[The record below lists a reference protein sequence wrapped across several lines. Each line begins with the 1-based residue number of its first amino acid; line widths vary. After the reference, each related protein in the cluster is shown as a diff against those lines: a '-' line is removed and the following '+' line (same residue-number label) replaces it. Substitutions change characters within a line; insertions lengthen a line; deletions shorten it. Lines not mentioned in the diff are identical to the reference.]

1 MKKIKNKKLNINT
14 FKNIWRQ
21 LKVNLA
27 AETNIYSVLKL
38 AWVNEEKGKSIIK
51 DITLKRHDFSG
62 KCVKYVNRIIKLYAT
77 A

>member
-1 MKKIKNKKLNINT
+1 MKEKKKNKTLRINT

-51 DITLKRHDFSG
+51 HIT
-62 KCVKYVNRIIKLYAT
+62 
-77 A
+77 